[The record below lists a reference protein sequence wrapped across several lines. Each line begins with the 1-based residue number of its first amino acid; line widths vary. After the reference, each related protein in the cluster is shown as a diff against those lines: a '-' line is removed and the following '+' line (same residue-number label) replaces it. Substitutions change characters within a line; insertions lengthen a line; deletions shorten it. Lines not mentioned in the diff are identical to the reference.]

1 MPSFS
6 FFATLALLV
15 FGVLSPI
22 FFVVRRFLRPEAH
35 SRQRTAI
42 LSLVCFLCGVLLY
55 FYAASWRSE
64 SRFESIKA
72 NYASIQQTSK
82 AGPTSLSKEHAA
94 VLGAAV
100 ESSAIDV
107 SQSKQLLGTM
117 LVEAPVTFLIYYSVL
132 LLLAWIAGLFRSSK
146 QIVLPQT
153 ESTPA
158 DELEDPSFLARA
170 FMILVLAIGVEGLG
184 IHLYLSNGGKML
196 GSNMR
201 IWSTLNLGAP
211 VAACI
216 IYYLVKGVPRGTDRL
231 FAKNILGPSFF
242 WCIIPTLSILTR
254 LALFGSPK

>member
-6 FFATLALLV
+6 FLATLALLA

-42 LSLVCFLCGVLLY
+42 LSLVCFLGGVLLY
-55 FYAASWRSE
+55 FYAASWKAE

-72 NYASIQQTSK
+72 TYASIQQESK
-82 AGPTSLSKEHAA
+82 ANPSSVSKQLSAVMAA
-94 VLGAAV
+94 SV
-100 ESSAIDV
+100 ESDAIDA
-107 SQSKQLLGTM
+107 SQSKKLLGTM
-117 LVEAPVTFLIYYSVL
+117 FVEAPGAFLIYYSAL

-146 QIVLPQT
+146 QVVLPQT

-158 DELEDPSFLARA
+158 AEQEDPSFLARA
-170 FMILVLAIGVEGLG
+170 CMILVLLIGVEGLG
-184 IHLYLSNGGKML
+184 IHLYLSNGGSMYRNEL
-196 GSNMR
+196 
-201 IWSTLNLGAP
+201 ILALINLGAP

-216 IYYLVKGVPRGTDRL
+216 LYYLVKGVPRGADRL

-242 WCIIPTLSILTR
+242 WCLIPTFSILTR
-254 LALFGSPK
+254 LALFGSAK